1 VLGAAQVAAVAPVV
15 QAQEVAL
22 QHTPVHGLGEHEE
35 AQKNCLSV
43 PMQAPA
49 VEGVQAQV
57 EITQH
62 TPRQGLGVH
71 VPLQ

>member
-1 VLGAAQVAAVAPVV
+1 VLGAAHVAAVAPVV

-22 QHTPVHGLGEHEE
+22 QHTPRQGEGEHEPL
-35 AQKNCLSV
+35 QKNCLSV

-49 VEGVQAQV
+49 VEGAQAHE

>member
-1 VLGAAQVAAVAPVV
+1 VFGAVQVAEVAPVV
-15 QAQEVAL
+15 QAQVMLL
-22 QHTPVHGLGEHEE
+22 QQTPRQGEGLHEPL
-35 AQKNCLSV
+35 QKNCLSA

-49 VEGVQAQV
+49 VEGAQAHE

>member
-1 VLGAAQVAAVAPVV
+1 
-15 QAQEVAL
+15 
-22 QHTPVHGLGEHEE
+22 
-35 AQKNCLSV
+35 
-43 PMQAPA
+43 MQAPA
-49 VEGVQAQV
+49 VEGAQAHE